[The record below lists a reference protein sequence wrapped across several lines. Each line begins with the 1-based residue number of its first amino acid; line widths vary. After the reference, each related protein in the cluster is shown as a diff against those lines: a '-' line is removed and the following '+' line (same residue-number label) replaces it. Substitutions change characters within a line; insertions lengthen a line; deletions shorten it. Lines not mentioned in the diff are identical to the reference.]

1 MPKYS
6 QIILA
11 AAFFLV
17 SCQAGSPAETP
28 FIIEPVDERTAGMI
42 KPEQVEETQAEKP
55 LPGPI
60 PTPAEPR
67 SGNVEDPGPTFPRVE
82 TPFELPPGTEIIALL
97 GSDSAFPV
105 IQRTDTIL
113 FLFLNKPNGTAALLS
128 YPADLVVSQPDGQ
141 VGKLNEQFKEGGPD
155 RFKNTVEYN
164 HGFSPGRWALIH
176 FDSFIEFVD
185 DQGGVTLEVKNPLPD
200 DCGGVPAGSALLD
213 GASALCYVREIRTS
227 GQFDRSLRM
236 LSLLKAVIQQTVR
249 FENLSKLPGWYRQ
262 YRSTVQ
268 TNLGLFDLLR
278 YFPLAL
284 KIKDLDNIHYF
295 QVSPDEVLPVQ
306 LPTGGG
312 SGQALD
318 PPKFRILMENIIL
331 ALQG

>member
-1 MPKYS
+1 MQKYS
-6 QIILA
+6 QIILV

-28 FIIEPVDERTAGMI
+28 FVIEPVDERTAGII
-42 KPEQVEETQAEKP
+42 KAQQVEETQAEIP

-60 PTPAEPR
+60 PTPAQPG
-67 SGNVEDPGPTFPRVE
+67 SGNAENPGTTFPRVE
-82 TPFELPPGTEIIALL
+82 TPFELPPGTEIVALL
-97 GSDSAFPV
+97 GSDSAFPL
-105 IQRTDTIL
+105 IQQTDTIL
-113 FLFLNKPNGTAALLS
+113 FLFLNRPNGTAALLS

-155 RFKNTVEYN
+155 RFKNTTEYN
-164 HGFSPGRWALIH
+164 HGFSPSKWALIH

-200 DCGGVPAGSALLD
+200 DCGGIPAGSVLLD

-227 GQFDRSLRM
+227 GEFDRSLRM
-236 LSLLKAVIQQTVR
+236 LRLLKAVIQQTVR
-249 FENLSKLPGWYRQ
+249 FENLAKLPGWYRE

-268 TNLGLFDLLR
+268 TDLGLFDLLR

-284 KIKDLDNIHYF
+284 KIKDLDNIRYF

-306 LPTGGG
+306 LPAGRG
-312 SGQALD
+312 SGHAID
-318 PPKFRILMENIIL
+318 PPKFRILMDKLIQSL
-331 ALQG
+331 DG